1 MSRHLMDTEDIRDVE
16 ERNQIERRES
26 KVNLGTTD
34 TSNEKRWRMIK
45 ADDRNTGLWI
55 GKDQ

>member
-1 MSRHLMDTEDIRDVE
+1 MDTEDIRDVE

-34 TSNEKRWRMIK
+34 TSNEKRRRMIK

-55 GKDQ
+55 DRKSVV

>member
-1 MSRHLMDTEDIRDVE
+1 MDTEDIRDVE